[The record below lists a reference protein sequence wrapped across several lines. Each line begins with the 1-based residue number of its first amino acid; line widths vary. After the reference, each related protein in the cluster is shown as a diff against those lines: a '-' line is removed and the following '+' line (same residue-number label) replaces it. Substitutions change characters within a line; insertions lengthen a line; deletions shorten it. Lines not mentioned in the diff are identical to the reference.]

1 VSRPACHSNEK
12 TKEESTMTREKAW
25 VFSNYCKAAGRST
38 SASLPTAT
46 RRILLGAL
54 AAALPLLPAPRTAWA
69 ADGAQ
74 VLDCIQRVS
83 RASWASSGAR
93 ELIAAVAC
101 KGAGDRGVGSPDFDR
116 SVEVLRDC
124 FEKVVF
130 QSKVTGTDSELIAAT
145 ACAGSVDA
153 KETAECVTTV
163 ARKFPNATGATAET
177 LAAMACSRGN
187 PAEGTADCVD
197 HVAFRSSASG
207 IGADVLA
214 AIACG
219 R

>member
-1 VSRPACHSNEK
+1 MIDGEGLGIFELQQGRRRLHSG
-12 TKEESTMTREKAW
+12 AP
-25 VFSNYCKAAGRST
+25 SNRV
-38 SASLPTAT
+38 AT

-54 AAALPLLPAPRTAWA
+54 AAALPLLPAPRTARA

-74 VLDCIQRVS
+74 VLECIQRVS
-83 RASWASSGAR
+83 RGSWASRGAR
-93 ELIAAVAC
+93 DLIAAVAC
-101 KGAGDRGVGSPDFDR
+101 KGVGDRGVGGPDFDR

-145 ACAGSVDA
+145 ACVGAVDA
-153 KETAECVTTV
+153 KETVDCVTTV

-187 PAEGTADCVD
+187 PAEGTADCVG
-197 HVAFRSSASG
+197 HVAFRSSVSG
-207 IGADVLA
+207 IAADVLA

>member
-1 VSRPACHSNEK
+1 
-12 TKEESTMTREKAW
+12 MIREKAW
-25 VFSNYCKAAGRST
+25 VFSNCCKAAGRST

-101 KGAGDRGVGSPDFDR
+101 KGVGSPDFDR
-116 SVEVLRDC
+116 SVVVLRDC

-130 QSKVTGTDSELIAAT
+130 QSKATGTDSELIAAT

-153 KETAECVTTV
+153 KETADCVTTV
-163 ARKFPNATGATAET
+163 ARKFTNATGATAET

-187 PAEGTADCVD
+187 PAEGTADCVG

>member
-1 VSRPACHSNEK
+1 
-12 TKEESTMTREKAW
+12 MIGEKAW
-25 VFSNYCKAAGRST
+25 VFSNCCKATGGFT
-38 SASLPTAT
+38 SASLTTAT

-54 AAALPLLPAPRTAWA
+54 AAALPLLPAPGIARA

-83 RASWASSGAR
+83 RASWASRGAR

-101 KGAGDRGVGSPDFDR
+101 KGVGDRSVGGPDFDH

-145 ACAGSVDA
+145 ACVGSVDA
-153 KETAECVTTV
+153 KETADCVANVT
-163 ARKFPNATGATAET
+163 RKFPNATGATAET

-187 PAEGTADCVD
+187 PAEGTADCVG
-197 HVAFRSSASG
+197 HVAFRSSVSG